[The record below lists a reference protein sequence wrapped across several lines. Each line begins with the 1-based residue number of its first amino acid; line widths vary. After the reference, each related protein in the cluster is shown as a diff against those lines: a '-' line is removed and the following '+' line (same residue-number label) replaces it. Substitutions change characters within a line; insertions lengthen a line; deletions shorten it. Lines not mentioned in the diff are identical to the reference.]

1 MSERNRSPRRQRGLI
16 LAALTAFVAYNTF
29 LPFRFYTSW
38 SKIRRQIGEVEL
50 IPFMR
55 NGHWVSHT
63 DILGNILLF
72 IPIGAAAWFYFY
84 SRKEER
90 APALWHGMGYSFLFS
105 LFIEITQIF
114 LRYRVPS
121 IHDVFTNTLGGLA
134 GAWLAS
140 RLFFRYGRSG
150 ARYFSRHLRAY
161 PGSLAVLI
169 FVAYILLYQLLP
181 FVPGIDRPEHL
192 LSPLHPREWL
202 ADGERLKDV
211 LILLPLALAT
221 GLLSTLPARGSRL
234 AKLMNVTVL
243 LTLLFFSETV
253 HLVMAGRALDI
264 YRLAVL
270 LGGVVAGRHIVK
282 QRTAA
287 LRMSLAL
294 LVIAGY
300 MFPFHFDFAFHL
312 AADRLL
318 KMLTPFYFYYK
329 TTSIWNIWD
338 MAFSLLLG
346 GVVAWLVHGR
356 PASAGQRPY
365 MALLVIVLLEGTQIF
380 IKQRIADITDILM
393 AGFGVFIFML
403 LRQAHYR
410 AVQEK
415 KPTSKNS
422 SDDSVPATRA

>member
-1 MSERNRSPRRQRGLI
+1 MSERSRSQRRQRGLI

-50 IPFMR
+50 IPFIR

-84 SRKEER
+84 DRR
-90 APALWHGMGYSFLFS
+90 GDRTTALWHGMGYSFLFS
-105 LFIEITQIF
+105 LLIEITQIF

-121 IHDVFTNTLGGLA
+121 IHDIFTNTLGGLA

-140 RLFFRYGRSG
+140 LLFFRFGKSG

-161 PGSLAVLI
+161 PASLAVLV

-181 FVPGIDRPEHL
+181 FTPGIDRPGQL
-192 LSPLHPREWL
+192 LGPLRPQDWL
-202 ADGERLKDV
+202 ADPERLKDV
-211 LILLPLALAT
+211 LILLPLALAA
-221 GLLSTLPARGSRL
+221 GLLSTLPVRGSRL
-234 AKLMNVTVL
+234 ARLMNTRVL

-253 HLVMAGRALDI
+253 HLVMAGRAVDI
-264 YRLAVL
+264 YRLVVL
-270 LGGVVAGRHIVK
+270 LGGVMAGRHILR

-287 LRMSLAL
+287 LRMSLVV

-300 MFPFHFDFAFHL
+300 LFPFRFDFAFHL
-312 AADRLL
+312 AGNRLL
-318 KMLTPFYFYYK
+318 KMMTPFYFYYK

-346 GVVAWLVHGR
+346 GVLAWLVHGR

-365 MALLVIVLLEGTQIF
+365 TALLVIVLLEGTQIF

-393 AGFGVFIFML
+393 AGLGVFIFML
-403 LRQAHYR
+403 LRQAHHR
-410 AVQEK
+410 AAQERNPASK
-415 KPTSKNS
+415 KRI
-422 SDDSVPATRA
+422 DDSAPASRA